1 MPKVYIDGQLLDE
14 ADAKISVFDHGLLYG
29 DGIFEGIRIYDG
41 RVFELEAHLDRFADS
56 AKAIDLTLPLDNA
69 AIAEA
74 ILETIRANELQDGY
88 VRLLATRGAGGLGL
102 NPYLCEKASLIVI
115 ASKISLY
122 PEDKYTNG
130 LTVVTCGTRRPSHA
144 ALSPTVKSLNYLN
157 NVMAKIEAMHA
168 GADEGVMLNEQG
180 LISECTGDNIFVV
193 KNGAVTTPPVAAGI
207 LDGIT
212 RRIVMNIIDEIGLP
226 LSEPM
231 MSRYDL
237 YTADEV
243 FLTGTAAEIIAVVQY
258 DNRTIGD
265 GKPGPVTRQCIEK
278 YRDLTKTTGT
288 PIYNA
293 VPSA

>member
-29 DGIFEGIRIYDG
+29 DGIFEGIRLYDG
-41 RVFELEAHLDRFADS
+41 RVFELDTHIDRFFDS
-56 AKAIDLTLPLDNA
+56 ARAIELSLPLDKA
-69 AIAEA
+69 ALTEA
-74 ILETIRANELQDGY
+74 ILETIRANNLQDGY

-102 NPYLCEKASLIVI
+102 NPYLCEKASIIVI
-115 ASKISLY
+115 ASKIALY
-122 PEDKYTNG
+122 PEEKYQEG

-144 ALSPTVKSLNYLN
+144 ALSPAVKSLNYLN
-157 NVMAKIEAMHA
+157 NVMGKIEAMHA

-180 LISECTGDNIFVV
+180 LVSECTGDNIFVV
-193 KNGAVTTPPVAAGI
+193 KDGAVTTPPVAAGI

-212 RRIVMNIIDEIGLP
+212 RRIVIGLIADLGLP
-226 LSEPM
+226 ISEPM
-231 MSRYDL
+231 MTRYDL

-243 FLTGTAAEIIAVVQY
+243 FLTGTAAEIISVVEY

-265 GKPGPVTRQCIEK
+265 GNPGPVTLQCIEK

-293 VPSA
+293 VPTA